1 MSQDNGHE
9 SPMHWWFKY
18 FWSLNHKTIGKQ
30 FLFTSLLFMLFAGGL
45 AMMIRLQLAY
55 PGSLQGDQYNMVV
68 TMHGTLMIF
77 AVVIPIIVGAFGN
90 FLIPL
95 HIGTH
100 DMAFPRLNA
109 LSYWTFWPGAVCLFA
124 SFLVPG
130 GAAPGG
136 WTSYVPLSAKYGDS
150 WQATYWGVN
159 LWCIGLIFIGTSSV
173 MGAVNYMTTIL
184 KMRAPGLS
192 MWRLPLTTWAQF
204 ITAILQLMAT
214 PVLTAGL
221 GMLLLDRMVGTNFFV
236 PQKGGQVLLWQH
248 IFWFY
253 AHPAVYILILPSM
266 GFASDMLAVGCRK
279 AIFGYKAMVY
289 SMMAIA
295 GLSFVVWG
303 HHMFMSGMNPYIAF
317 AFMISTMF
325 IALPSAIKTF
335 NWLGTMWGGR
345 IRFTVPTL
353 CSIGFVSMFVI
364 GGLSGIFMAATPV
377 DIHIHDTYFIVA
389 HFHYVVFGGTL
400 FAVFGGIQFWFPKMF
415 GRLMDPFW
423 GKVHFWGTMLFFNLT
438 FFPMHQIGAW
448 GHMRRIA
455 DPGVYGFLRDA
466 ITWNV
471 FISWSAF
478 FLGAFQLL
486 FIANFVISLFKGE
499 KAEADNPWESNTL
512 EWSVACPAPEHNY
525 PAPPQ
530 VYRGPYEYAVPESMR
545 LNGQDWL
552 PQTLAT
558 ADTPANGGEQAH

>member
-1 MSQDNGHE
+1 MSQDGYD
-9 SPMHWWFKY
+9 PMHWWYKY

-30 FLFTSLLFMLFAGGL
+30 YLFTSLFFMLVAGGL
-45 AMMIRLQLAY
+45 AMLIRLQLAY
-55 PGSLQGDQYNMVV
+55 PGMLGDDQYMMSV
-68 TMHGTLMIF
+68 TMHGSMMIF

-95 HIGTH
+95 HIGAH

-109 LSYWTFWPGAVCLFA
+109 LSYWTFLPGGLILLA
-124 SFLVPG
+124 SFFVDG
-130 GAAPGG
+130 GPAAGG
-136 WTSYVPLSAKYGDS
+136 WTSYVPLSAKYAG
-150 WQATYWGVN
+150 ATWEANYWGVN
-159 LWCIGLIFIGTSSV
+159 LWCIALIFIGSSSV
-173 MGAVNYMTTIL
+173 MGAINYLTTIL
-184 KMRAPGLS
+184 KMRAPGLT

-236 PQKGGQVLLWQH
+236 PEKGGQVLLWQH

-289 SMMAIA
+289 SLMAIA

-303 HHMFMSGMNPYIAF
+303 HHMFMSGMNPYIGF

-353 CSIGFVSMFVI
+353 CSIGFVSLFVI

-415 GRLMDPFW
+415 GRLMNPFW

-438 FFPMHQIGAW
+438 FLPMHQLGAW
-448 GHMRRIA
+448 GHMRRISTPA
-455 DPGVYGFLRDA
+455 VYGFLREA
-466 ITWNV
+466 QAWNMFIT
-471 FISWSAF
+471 WSAF

-486 FIANFVISLFKGE
+486 FIANFIISLFHGE
-499 KAEADNPWESNTL
+499 EAADGNPWEANTI

-525 PAPPQ
+525 PAPPR

-545 LNGQDWL
+545 INGQDWL
-552 PQTLAT
+552 PQTLAPEG
-558 ADTPANGGEQAH
+558 AEDTSGSEAH